1 MNKRW
6 YLPHDRSG
14 FTIVELLIVIV
25 VIGILAA
32 ITIVAFNSVQQ
43 KANTAALQSDL
54 TGAYKQ
60 LQVAQ
65 VTTDSYPADT
75 SALKKSS
82 GTVFQYTVNNS
93 SNPKTFCLTGTNPA
107 VSTGYNVSSTNNKPT
122 AGLCSGHVQ
131 NPTTGTIPVITLHP
145 TDKDG
150 VVGTNVTFTASATG
164 SPTPTVQW
172 QRSTGNGT
180 TGPWTDFAGAT
191 SNSWVYSTGNGPSPG
206 QAMWVR
212 AVYTNTAGST
222 ATNSAGVSTSYG

>member
-1 MNKRW
+1 MNKTSHVTRTR
-6 YLPHDRSG
+6 PG

-32 ITIVAFNSVQQ
+32 ITIVAFNGVQQ

-54 TGAYKQ
+54 NGAYKQ
-60 LQVAQ
+60 LQVA
-65 VTTDSYPADT
+65 VATTDTYPSDT
-75 SALKKSS
+75 SSLKKSA
-82 GTVFQYTVNNS
+82 GTTFQYTVNNTS
-93 SNPKTFCLTGTNPA
+93 TPKTFCLTGTNPA

-131 NPTTGTIPVITLHP
+131 NPTSGTIPVITLHP

-150 VVGTNVTFTASATG
+150 VVGTNVTFTANATG

-172 QRSTGNGT
+172 QRSTGNNT
-180 TGPWTDFAGAT
+180 TGPWVDFAGAT
-191 SNSWVYSTGNGPSPG
+191 TNTWVYSTGNGPSPG

-212 AVYTNTAGST
+212 AVYTNSAGST
-222 ATNSAGVSTSYG
+222 ATNSAAISTSYD

>member
-1 MNKRW
+1 MKKSWQQQNQA
-6 YLPHDRSG
+6 G

-32 ITIVAFNSVQQ
+32 ITIVAFNGVQQ
-43 KANTAALQSDL
+43 RANTAALQSDL

-65 VTTDSYPADT
+65 VTTDSYPTDT
-75 SALKKSS
+75 SSLKKSS

-93 SNPKTFCLTGTNPA
+93 TNPKTFCLTGTNPA
-107 VSTGYNVSSTNNKPT
+107 VSTGYNVTNVVSKPT

-131 NPTTGTIPVITLHP
+131 NPTAGTIPVITLHP

-180 TGPWTDFAGAT
+180 TGPWVDFAGAT

-212 AVYTNTAGST
+212 AVYTNTIGTT
-222 ATNSAGVSTSYG
+222 ATNSAGVSTTYD